1 MIAWQDLNLRI
12 KMLAGF
18 GAVTLLVV
26 LLGVITFNG
35 VGGIVTNASEVMEGH
50 RLDGLLTQLEVD
62 HINWVAT
69 VEKSLMEDNVGEMK
83 IQTDPKKCRLGLWLH
98 GEGRKSAETMIPDLD
113 PLIKKIDG
121 PHQELHHSAVEIIQ
135 TSAQGGID
143 ATAKAMDIYAKKTTP
158 SVTKIKK
165 LLNDIRAL
173 VKENI
178 ISDDAMLSKG
188 SETKRNVAMMTVGC
202 AILSVLIALFMARLI
217 VKPIMNATE
226 FAKMLSSGD
235 FTHNLNIEQKDEIG
249 ILAGSLN
256 EIRSN
261 LGEMFKEIAKGIE
274 MLTSSSVELN
284 SISDQ
289 LSTGSEQTSSKS
301 NTVATAAEAMS
312 SNMNSVAAATE
323 QASTNVGL
331 VATAA
336 EEMTST
342 INEIAQNSEKARTIT
357 GEAVSQSKSASDRV
371 GELGRAAQDI
381 GKVTEAITEIS
392 EQTNL
397 LALNATIEAARA
409 GEAGKG
415 FAVVANEIK
424 ELARQTAEATQEIKD
439 KIGGIQ
445 DSTSGT
451 ITEIEQ
457 ISKVINNVNDI
468 VATIATAVE
477 EQSVT
482 TREIAGNVTQ
492 AASGIQEVTENVTQS
507 SRVAGEIAND
517 IVEVNQAAGEMSNS
531 SSQVNMSAG
540 ELKNL
545 AEQLKGRVDRF
556 KV

>member
-1 MIAWQDLNLRI
+1 MKWHNLNLRM

-18 GAVTLLVV
+18 GAVILLVV
-26 LLGVITFNG
+26 LLGVITFSG
-35 VGGIVTNASEVMEGH
+35 VGGIVRDAGEVIEGNK
-50 RLDGLLTQLEVD
+50 LEGFLSKMEVD
-62 HINWVAT
+62 HINFVSKLEAHI
-69 VEKSLMEDNVGEMK
+69 LEDTILGMDL
-83 IQTDPKKCRLGLWLH
+83 QTDDRECAFGKWLH
-98 GEGRKSAETMIPDLD
+98 GEKRSHAETMVPELE
-113 PLIKKIDG
+113 PLFKEIEG
-121 PHQELHHSAVEIIQ
+121 PHQKLHQSALKIKQAYEGGKISAVSYAMETFSNETATSLESIQNLMSIIR
-135 TSAQGGID
+135 T
-143 ATAKAMDIYAKKTTP
+143 KTKSYLIT
-158 SVTKIKK
+158 
-165 LLNDIRAL
+165 
-173 VKENI
+173 
-178 ISDDAMLSKG
+178 DDTMLSKAAA
-188 SETKRNVAMMTVGC
+188 TKRNVAIMTIAC
-202 AILSVLIALFMARLI
+202 ILLGVLIALFMARII
-217 VKPIMNATE
+217 VKPIMTATD
-226 FAKMLSSGD
+226 FAKQLSDGD
-235 FTHNLNIEQKDEIG
+235 FSQSLEIDQEDEIG
-249 ILAGSLN
+249 VLAGSLN
-256 EIRSN
+256 EMRSN
-261 LGEMFKEIAKGIE
+261 LGEMFKEIARGAE
-274 MLTSSSVELN
+274 MLTSSSVDLS

-289 LSTGSEQTSSKS
+289 LSTGTEQTSSKS
-301 NTVATAAEAMS
+301 NAVSMAAEEMS

-342 INEIAQNSEKARTIT
+342 INEIAQNSEKARAIT
-357 GEAVSQSKSASDRV
+357 GDAVSQSKNASDRV
-371 GELGRAAQDI
+371 EELGRAAQDI

-424 ELARQTAEATQEIKD
+424 ELARQTAEATQEIKE

-451 ITEIEQ
+451 ITEIER

-468 VATIATAVE
+468 VSTIATAVE

-492 AASGIQEVTENVTQS
+492 AAEGIQEVTENVTLS
-507 SRVAGEIAND
+507 SSFAGEIAND

-531 SSQVNMSAG
+531 SSQVKMSAA

-545 AEQLKGRVDRF
+545 AEQLKGRVDQF
-556 KV
+556 KM